1 MSEVPPFPCHP
12 VRAVAKHPGPPGRD
26 GLPPAWGVPSSLLR
40 EGTRQVKG
48 VPSPVRDFVKRNG
61 DLYFRLYV
69 PINWP
74 CARTCPSIARR
85 SSFFVAPGLR
95 LSSVSSA

>member
-1 MSEVPPFPCHP
+1 MSADPFSPATPFGPSRSTPARPPHGGFPRRCF
-12 VRAVAKHPGPPGRD
+12 AKARDKCRESPP
-26 GLPPAWGVPSSLLR
+26 
-40 EGTRQVKG
+40 
-48 VPSPVRDFVKRNG
+48 PVRDFVKRNG

-95 LSSVSSA
+95 LSSVSSAQSLKK